1 MIKLELP
8 TDCQNYETVI
18 DTCLES
24 INITRQDVKDKNLL
38 YKDKIEQNKSDL
50 IRISNSYY
58 RWTRVNFLFKYQ
70 YCKLEK
76 KDLIRMGNHQVT
88 NLLTNEEMVKLYDEY
103 FAKQGKPA
111 RRFYEKIIN
120 NAKNPNIRC
129 PFCGGIGEPNELDHF
144 LPKSDFGYYSIFPY
158 NLIPICKDCNQ
169 KYKKTFYPT
178 EKNNQLIHPYL
189 DNDCFFNEQWLFARI
204 ILDADDITLT
214 TVKFYVNPPHHW
226 SDDKKGKVAF
236 HFKKFDLD
244 RRFSTRSIDY
254 LSDLIDEIIK
264 GKENHRNIEYF
275 ISERLD
281 TVIDNSRYHINS
293 WKKSLYQAIKA
304 EINNIWYSIK

>member
-1 MIKLELP
+1 MIKIELP
-8 TDCQNYETVI
+8 ADCQNYENII
-18 DTCLES
+18 DTCC
-24 INITRQDVKDKNLL
+24 NNMQKNSL
-38 YKDKIEQNKSDL
+38 YKLKIMQNKSDL
-50 IRISNSYY
+50 IRISNSYT
-58 RWTRVNFLFKYQ
+58 RWARVNFLFKYQ
-70 YCKLEK
+70 YCKLEEE
-76 KDLIRMGNHQVT
+76 DLIRMGNHQVT

-103 FAKQGKPA
+103 FAKQRKPA

-189 DNDCFFNEQWLFARI
+189 DNDCFFDEQWLFARI
-204 ILDADDITLT
+204 ILDTDDINLS

-226 SDDKKGKVAF
+226 SDDKKGKVQF
-236 HFKKFDLD
+236 HFEMFDLKE
-244 RRFSTRSIDY
+244 RYTIKSTLE
-254 LSDLIDEIIK
+254 LSQVISQIREF
-264 GKENHRNIEYF
+264 KENGKLNEVDILECL
-275 ISERLD
+275 ILP
-281 TVIDNSRYHINS
+281 VIRDNRVNN
-293 WKKSLYQAIKA
+293 WKKILYEAI
-304 EINNIWYSIK
+304 EQEFSSIWSSI